1 MKNEKIVYFGI
12 GFVLGIIL
20 MFCYG
25 NHRAGVD
32 ETRNQLNEAR
42 TNQSAITEG
51 ISEAE
56 NTSKDIADTSRH
68 IEQSTERLET
78 GIKDAGSLIKECQR
92 ILSQVRK
99 RNEAKSASAK
109 STT

>member
-12 GFVLGIIL
+12 GFVLAIIL

-25 NHRAGVD
+25 NHRAGVN

-42 TNQSAITEG
+42 TNQSAITER

-56 NTSKDIADTSRH
+56 NTSRA
-68 IEQSTERLET
+68 IEQSTENLEN
-78 GIKDAGSLIKECQR
+78 GFSEAGDIIGECQR
-92 ILSQVRK
+92 IISEVRK
-99 RNEAKSASAK
+99 RNEAKNAQHQG
-109 STT
+109 TT